1 MFTTDSNLVPET
13 HNLLITLSDL
23 GSKPDYSEE
32 QRMTL
37 RQALLLLKTHADYQ
51 IFGVCADSLE
61 QGIKALQEYTQAFE
75 YTLDPVSNTQEGSV
89 YIKFNPN
96 RNLFHVAPYSGE
108 FTGVLISYQSEDGG
122 GYEGHEGH
130 NGTYGHFPL
139 DLFH

>member
-13 HNLLITLSDL
+13 HNLLIALSDL

-37 RQALLLLKTHADYQ
+37 RRALLLLKTHADYQ

-61 QGIKALQEYTQAFE
+61 QGIKALQEYIHAFE
-75 YTLDPVSNTQEGSV
+75 YAIAPVSNTQEGAV

-96 RNLFHVAPYSGE
+96 RSLFHVAPYSGE
-108 FTGVLISYQSEDGG
+108 FKGVLISYQSEDNGSN
-122 GYEGHEGH
+122 EGH

-139 DLFH
+139 DLFADQ

>member
-13 HNLLITLSDL
+13 HNLLIALSDL

-51 IFGVCADSLE
+51 IFGVCADSLA
-61 QGIKALQEYTQAFE
+61 QGIKALREYTQAFD
-75 YTLDPVSNTQEGSV
+75 YTLDPVSNTQEGAV

-96 RNLFHVAPYSGE
+96 RSFVHVDPYSGE
-108 FTGVLISYQSEDGG
+108 FKGVLISYQSEDNGG
-122 GYEGHEGH
+122 NEGH

-139 DLFH
+139 DLFAEQ

>member
-1 MFTTDSNLVPET
+1 MFTPDRNLVPET
-13 HNLLITLSDL
+13 HNLLIALSDL
-23 GSKPDYSEE
+23 GSKPDYSKE

-51 IFGVCADSLE
+51 IFGVCADSLA

-75 YTLDPVSNTQEGSV
+75 YTLTPVSNTQEGAV

-96 RNLFHVAPYSGE
+96 RSLFHVDPYSGE
-108 FTGVLISYQSEDGG
+108 FTGVLISYQSNDS
-122 GYEGHEGH
+122 EGNEGH

-139 DLFH
+139 DLFADA

>member
-13 HNLLITLSDL
+13 HNLLIALSDL

-37 RQALLLLKTHADYQ
+37 RQALLLLKTYADYQ

-75 YTLDPVSNTQEGSV
+75 YTLAPVSNTQEGAV

-96 RNLFHVAPYSGE
+96 RSFVHIDPYSGE
-108 FTGVLISYQSEDGG
+108 FTGVLISYQSEDRG
-122 GYEGHEGH
+122 GHEGH

-139 DLFH
+139 DLFTEQ

>member
-13 HNLLITLSDL
+13 HKLLIALSDL

-32 QRMTL
+32 QRMSL
-37 RQALLLLKTHADYQ
+37 RQALLFLKTHADFQ

-75 YTLDPVSNTQEGSV
+75 YTLDPVSNTLEGGV

-96 RNLFHVAPYSGE
+96 RSFVHIDPYSGE
-108 FTGVLISYQSEDGG
+108 FTGVLISYQSEES
-122 GYEGHEGH
+122 EGHEGH

-139 DLFH
+139 DLFADY